1 MGSSR
6 RVGEKKG
13 KLNDM
18 CRGVGYG
25 VFLLF
30 NDFMVFLTNPRFFQF
45 NKQIIDFLFLLVRFL
60 LHEPPSF
67 FVCESN
73 GFFKVLW
80 IEFFDE
86 DIRSHG
92 SSKLV
97 VVYLHVVYCGV
108 IHFWFIYLYIFHE
121 NKRCCC
127 KIR

>member
-97 VVYLHVVYCGV
+97 VVELHFLNVLCDKLLV
-108 IHFWFIYLYIFHE
+108 YIFFT
-121 NKRCCC
+121 KTKDVVTRYSS
-127 KIR
+127 